1 LSEWRISASFF
12 YRFPIRRFNVRSQ
25 TSISKREPK
34 ASEQA
39 PQALHLAAALA
50 NVTDAVITTNASDKI
65 TYMNSAAQVLTGWQ
79 IEEAAGEWLPNVFS
93 IVDTD
98 SGEAVEGVVDA
109 VKRIEEGDR
118 VLRHAILVGKLG
130 PVVIEYSVAAI
141 RDTEGT
147 VSGGVTVFRDITHR
161 RAAEL
166 ALQSS
171 EETLLANAEALFEEK
186 ERAQV
191 TLNSIGDAVVSTDF
205 RGRVTFL
212 NIVAEKMTGWTQTEA
227 SGRLLDEIFFFV
239 DATTREHIPCPAM
252 RAIIE
257 NRTVGLEA
265 ASVLI
270 RKDGVEIAVE
280 HSASPIHDKNG
291 GVVGAVMVTH
301 DVTAARDLSAKL
313 ARLALHDNLTDLPN
327 RALFADRLDQ
337 ALARAHRSGN
347 VAALL
352 FVDLDRFKAVNDSLG
367 HAIGDQLLQA
377 VADRLLTCVRG
388 SDTVSRYGG
397 DEFIILLADV
407 AHAQDA
413 ALCAEKIIS
422 ALATPYEL
430 NGHTLRIGAS
440 IGISIAP
447 EHATDG
453 ETLLKYADIAMYQA
467 KRSGANNYK
476 SFKPEMVSS
485 GRSIADG
492 SLGKATRKS
501 ADHSFHGVKETV
513 VSKHELEQND

>member
-1 LSEWRISASFF
+1 M
-12 YRFPIRRFNVRSQ
+12 
-25 TSISKREPK
+25 SKGELK

-39 PQALHLAAALA
+39 QQGLHLAAALA
-50 NVTDAVITTNASDKI
+50 NVTDAVITTNASDRI
-65 TYMNSAAQVLTGWQ
+65 TYMNFAAQTLTGRQ
-79 IEEAAGEWLPNVFS
+79 LQEAAGELLANVFS
-93 IVDTD
+93 IVHADGGGPVESVADT
-98 SGEAVEGVVDA
+98 A
-109 VKRIEEGDR
+109 KRTEEGDR
-118 VLRHAILVGKLG
+118 VLQRAVLVGETDR

-141 RDTEGT
+141 RDAEG
-147 VSGGVTVFRDITHR
+147 VLAGAVTVFRDITHR

-171 EETLLANAEALFEEK
+171 EETLFANAEALFEEK

-212 NIVAEKMTGWTQTEA
+212 NIVAENMTGWTQAEA

-239 DATTREHIPCPAM
+239 DARTREHIPCPAM

-257 NRTVGLEA
+257 NRTVGLGA
-265 ASVLI
+265 PSVLI
-270 RKDGVEIAVE
+270 RRDGVEIAVE
-280 HSASPIHDKNG
+280 DSASPIHDKNG
-291 GVVGAVMVTH
+291 GVVGAVMVAH
-301 DVTAARDLSAKL
+301 DVTVARDLAAKL

-337 ALARAHRSGN
+337 ALVRAHRGGN
-347 VAALL
+347 FAALL

-367 HAIGDQLLQA
+367 HAIGDRLLQA

-407 AHAQDA
+407 AHAEDA
-413 ALCAEKIIS
+413 AVCAEKVNL
-422 ALATPYEL
+422 ALDKPYEL
-430 NGHTLRIGAS
+430 NGQTLRISAS
-440 IGISIAP
+440 IGIASFP
-447 EHATDG
+447 EHATDA
-453 ETLLKYADIAMYQA
+453 ETLLKYADIAMYHA
-467 KRSGANNYK
+467 KHSGSNNYK
-476 SFKPEMVSS
+476 QFSPEMIS
-485 GRSIADG
+485 GDRPMTGRTLESVVH
-492 SLGKATRKS
+492 KA

-513 VSKHELEQND
+513 ASKRELELEESRSGDHDRPSDTAKRGT